1 MERMKIMNF
10 KIKRSIVLTIA
21 LSVCMTLLG
30 PLAHVAAN
38 DVSTASVVEEDPSLI
53 TLDCAESANIFKDI
67 NWNFENGEYY
77 WRLVNTV
84 DNQASA
90 YYYVMTVTDENAHSG
105 TSSLMLDGVGGWSNI
120 VIPINVKK
128 NTDYTFS
135 MWVNASPG
143 LGGMAN
149 TVWKI
154 GAMEDYQPDAQI
166 INTRALYFTGDRG
179 LGEYDGE
186 WHQIGI
192 VVNSGDN
199 DVLSLIIADGG
210 GLVYFDD
217 MRFFETAAPNGTAA
231 TEVANLQKVIKK
243 VQQENATPTPKPSP
257 TTAPASSAA
266 QSSQQTSTTVSE
278 DISEDV
284 SADESVDESGEVS
297 EDSSEP
303 EESGSDVSEDASN
316 SETSSESLP
325 EGGDEGSGNTLLII
339 IIAAAVVVASGGAAL
354 WFFKFRKK

>member
-1 MERMKIMNF
+1 MKKDKF
-10 KIKRSIVLTIA
+10 KINRSIILSIA
-21 LSVCMTLLG
+21 LSVCMTIMG

-38 DVSTASVVEEDPSLI
+38 DVSTASVVEEDSSLI

-77 WRLVNTV
+77 WRLVNTI
-84 DNQASA
+84 DNTASA
-90 YYYVMTVTDENAHSG
+90 YYYVMTVTDENSHSG

-154 GAMEDYQPDAQI
+154 GAMENYQPDAQI
-166 INTRALYFTGDRG
+166 ISLRSFYFTGDRG

-210 GLVYFDD
+210 GLVFFDD
-217 MRFFETAAPNGTAA
+217 LRFFETAAPNGTAA

-266 QSSQQTSTTVSE
+266 QSSQQTSAAVSE

-284 SADESVDESGEVS
+284 STDESVNESDEIS
-297 EDSSEP
+297 D
-303 EESGSDVSEDASN
+303 DVSETDESSNDESDTESNTSAS
-316 SETSSESLP
+316 SASVS
-325 EGGDEGSGNTLLII
+325 EGGGGEEPGNTTLII
-339 IIAAAVVVASGGAAL
+339 IIIATAVVAAAGGAAL
-354 WFFKFRKK
+354 WFFKLRKK

>member
-38 DVSTASVVEEDPSLI
+38 DVSTASVVEEDSSKI
-53 TLDCAESANIFKDI
+53 TLDCAESANIFKNI

-77 WRLVNTV
+77 WRLVNTI

-90 YYYVMTVTDENAHSG
+90 YYYVMTVTDEKAYSG

-166 INTRALYFTGDRG
+166 ISLRSFYFTGDRG
-179 LGEYDGE
+179 LGEYNGE

-210 GLVYFDD
+210 GLIYFDD
-217 MRFFETAAPNGTAA
+217 LRFFETAAPNGTAA

-266 QSSQQTSTTVSE
+266 QSSQQTSTAVSE
-278 DISEDV
+278 DVSDDV
-284 SADESVDESGEVS
+284 SADESVDESGEIS
-297 EDSSEP
+297 EDGSEP
-303 EESGSDVSEDASN
+303 EESGSEVSEETSN
-316 SETSSESLP
+316 SETSSASLP
-325 EGGDEGSGNTLLII
+325 EGGDEGSGNTTLIII
-339 IIAAAVVVASGGAAL
+339 IIAAVVAAAGGAAL